1 MYLGALGAQG
11 GMSCNGASCAC
22 GERALCAVGLPLL
35 WRAPERFR
43 DGYRVAVVIEE
54 MIELCRKP

>member
-1 MYLGALGAQG
+1 
-11 GMSCNGASCAC
+11 MSCNGTSCAC